1 MGLKRKVGARA
12 VRLVSEHA
20 RNWNRIVTLT
30 ERWVDEDGTVAWVV
44 EDGKL
49 FDGWI
54 RERMPERVKTPGG
67 SDMLLIHHWKLRLLD
82 EDDAIVVDAEEIERV
97 VTA

>member
-1 MGLKRKVGARA
+1 MSQKWEAGARA
-12 VRLVSEHA
+12 VIVVSEHV

-30 ERWVDEDGTVAWVV
+30 ERWADNEGVAAWVV

-54 RERMPERVKTPGG
+54 RERMPELVKTPGG
-67 SDMLLIHHWKLRLLD
+67 SDMLLIHQWKLRLLD
-82 EDDAIVVDAEEIERV
+82 EGDPIVVDAEEIERV
-97 VTA
+97 AMA